1 LKRLSDGM
9 DIMSNRLKT
18 VNQLLDERKISQKEF
33 SEKTGIPQSTIS
45 DWRKKQTNPASDK
58 IMIICKVLDVTPE
71 WLLSG
76 IEEYGSRGNKADY
89 YVIDRESDLG
99 ELMSAYSDM
108 DLNQRNRLIGYA
120 KALLEL

>member
-1 LKRLSDGM
+1 MTASERIL
-9 DIMSNRLKT
+9 
-18 VNQLLDERKISQKEF
+18 QLLDERKISQKEF
-33 SEKTGIPQSTIS
+33 SDKTGIPQSTVS
-45 DWRKKQTNPASDK
+45 DWRKKKTNPASDK

-76 IEEYGSRGNKADY
+76 IEEDGSRGNKADY

-120 KALLEL
+120 KALLEI

>member
-1 LKRLSDGM
+1 
-9 DIMSNRLKT
+9 MSNRLKT

>member
-1 LKRLSDGM
+1 MKRLSDGM

>member
-1 LKRLSDGM
+1 MERGEGKMTIRDRIFDRM
-9 DIMSNRLKT
+9 DELQMT
-18 VNQLLDERKISQKEF
+18 QKEF
-33 SEKTGIPQSTIS
+33 SKRTGIAESTVS
-45 DWRKKQTNPASDK
+45 DWRKKKTNPAADK

-76 IEEYGSRGNKADY
+76 IEEDGSRGNKADY